1 MKTTKANRQQG
12 MTLVEVLVALAIL
25 AITGVALMSS
35 INGALQ
41 STDLMQEK
49 TIAHWIGMNKAADL
63 QMRTKWP
70 DLGTK
75 REEIEMVGREWHIE
89 VITKASKQPKLRE
102 ITIKV
107 KDDPKEKY
115 SLSLLTLYMGEKQ

>member
-1 MKTTKANRQQG
+1 MMTSRSPKQQG
-12 MTLVEVLVALAIL
+12 MTLIEVLVALALL

-35 INGALQ
+35 INGALR

-49 TIAHWIGMNKAADL
+49 TIAHWIAMNKAADL
-63 QMRTKWP
+63 QMRVKWP

-75 REEIEMVGREWHIE
+75 RDQVDMVGREWHIE

-102 ITIKV
+102 VTIKV
-107 KDDPKEKY
+107 KDDPREKY
-115 SLSLLTLYMGEKQ
+115 SLSMLTLYMGEKQ